1 MRLLKSPLRAD
12 GDKPHRSP
20 RFVHYTLVL
29 NGERGRPHVATV
41 CVLTSMLNRDP
52 DVGWRSYVAFSLRRA
67 RAELRERTEREPFR
81 EFQLARLT
89 KGVTT

>member
-1 MRLLKSPLRAD
+1 MRLLKSSLRAD
-12 GDKPHRSP
+12 GDEPHAKPK
-20 RFVHYTLVL
+20 FVQYTLVL
-29 NGERGRPHVATV
+29 NGERGRPHVETV

-67 RAELRERTEREPFR
+67 RAKLRERAEREPFR
-81 EFQLARLT
+81 EYQLARLT